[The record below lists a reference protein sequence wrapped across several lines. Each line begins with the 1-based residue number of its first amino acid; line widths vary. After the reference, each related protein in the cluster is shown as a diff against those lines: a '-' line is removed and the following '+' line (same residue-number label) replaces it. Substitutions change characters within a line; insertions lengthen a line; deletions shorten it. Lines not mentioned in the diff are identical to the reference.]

1 MNSPGPKSSR
11 EKVWVVRAGDG
22 ATIGEIVHRAREGV
36 RAIGEGRVFIGKKRA
51 VRADQPVRPGDV
63 VRIGPDVIG
72 AGARTSSTSR
82 APLGSVAPGF
92 GSQAPKVRASTEI
105 DILFQAHGLVAVSKP
120 AGLPT
125 VPDHA
130 GSSHSLVALV
140 AKAIGEKTETL
151 RITSRLDREVSGVVV
166 FALDA
171 VSEARLRQA
180 RAEGKY
186 QRRYVAIASVQNAHI
201 GMGGLWDAPIG
212 RSKNPRLREIPGAD
226 PKPAS
231 TRWRII
237 ARSTLAAES
246 DASASAD
253 RDASV
258 YALLAVDPMT
268 GRTHQI
274 RLHASHAG
282 APLVGDRDYRG
293 PMRIALA
300 NGSIVA
306 PSRIALHAARVIV
319 PSKNAEP
326 IEARSPVPGE
336 LTTLWTQL
344 GGDAKSWDEA
354 IGVGLHAR

>member
-1 MNSPGPKSSR
+1 MNPPGPKSSR

-51 VRADQPVRPGDV
+51 LRPDQPVRPGDV

-72 AGARTSSTSR
+72 AGARTSSGTSR
-82 APLGSVAPGF
+82 APLGSVKA
-92 GSQAPKVRASTEI
+92 AVTEI
-105 DILFQAHGLVAVSKP
+105 DILFHAHGLVAVSKP

-140 AKAIGEKTETL
+140 AKAIGEKTEAL
-151 RITSRLDREVSGVVV
+151 RVTSRLDREVSGVVV

-186 QRRYVAIASVQNAHI
+186 QRRYVALASVQSAHI
-201 GMGGLWDAPIG
+201 GTGGLWDAPIG

-231 TRWRII
+231 TRWRVIT
-237 ARSTLAAES
+237 RSVALGAVES
-246 DASASAD
+246 DASASSEG
-253 RDASV
+253 DATV

-282 APLVGDRDYRG
+282 APLVGDRDYGG

-300 NGSIVA
+300 NGNILA

-354 IGVGLHAR
+354 IGTALDAR